1 MLHILSQAFFF
12 FFSLFF
18 NLSVIRFCQ
27 NIFLIFGQF
36 AMKKDPTAVL
46 KFGTAIAFHKSNNE
60 YINSYRFKGRFLLTK
75 YINQV
80 VNIQFPAFCC
90 YFFLFNIFLLIF
102 FLYID
107 SIYTKNNTN
116 KTIQKYIFNARKPK
130 RTLLQCNQNVFFLLL
145 NHSFIAKK
153 FSAQCF
159 VNQTYRF
166 FTVLCYFSHSL
177 WSVLYSYPTLWKFF
191 KNNNIVISK
200 NIVP

>member
-1 MLHILSQAFFF
+1 MAASGNKKNRKDLELCIILISHFSPFSLRLSMLHILSQAFFF

-80 VNIQFPAFCC
+80 VNIQFLAFCC
-90 YFFLFNIFLLIF
+90 YFFLFNILLLIF

-107 SIYTKNNTN
+107 SIYTKNNT
-116 KTIQKYIFNARKPK
+116 K
-130 RTLLQCNQNVFFLLL
+130 
-145 NHSFIAKK
+145 
-153 FSAQCF
+153 
-159 VNQTYRF
+159 
-166 FTVLCYFSHSL
+166 
-177 WSVLYSYPTLWKFF
+177 
-191 KNNNIVISK
+191 KNNLEIYI
-200 NIVP
+200 